1 MSAVDELSPFLP
13 RLAAGLLT
21 TTELAAASIL
31 GAAAVATV
39 LGTLRAARN
48 TPARAAS
55 GGAVEFLRGTSV
67 LVQLFWV
74 YYALPSIQGAP
85 RLPPTVAAV
94 LVLSLNGG
102 AYGAEIVRSGLLSV
116 PRGQHDAC
124 HTLGLPRRVALLRV
138 VLPQALGQIVPAFG
152 SLAVD
157 LAKWTSVVS
166 FVSVQD
172 LFYWGNTVRVQT
184 NQTVP
189 VYLLLAGCYLA
200 LSGAVALA
208 FRAVEYALPVSRARR
223 RVVRPG
229 PARRSGYSGRGRPGR
244 GRPGRGRPGGGGRAG
259 RPAERLQEEPV

>member
-1 MSAVDELSPFLP
+1 MADVSTVDELGPYLP
-13 RLAAGLLT
+13 KLAAGLLT
-21 TTELAAASIL
+21 TAEIAGASIL
-31 GAAAVATV
+31 GAATVAIL
-39 LGTLRAARN
+39 LGTLRAGRN

-102 AYGAEIVRSGLLSV
+102 AYGAEIVRSGLLAV
-116 PRGQHDAC
+116 PSGQRDAC
-124 HTLGLPRRVALLRV
+124 HTLGLPRRVALARV
-138 VLPQALGQIVPAFG
+138 ILPQALGQIVPAFG

-172 LFYWGNTVRVQT
+172 LLYWGNTVRVQT

-200 LSGAVALA
+200 LSGVVALA
-208 FRAVEYALPVSRARR
+208 FRAVEYALPISRARR
-223 RVVRPG
+223 RAPAPG
-229 PARRSGYSGRGRPGR
+229 RPARRAALVRQ
-244 GRPGRGRPGGGGRAG
+244 GRA
-259 RPAERLQEEPV
+259 